1 MANSGTDR
9 RRSGSG
15 RAQRNDELSPRIAN
29 LPNSSLHLALLMA
42 TAVALLIAVVVP
54 IRAFASGQGTPDTP
68 IAIGAG
74 LTAALDP
81 QAQSIAS
88 IPAEAS
94 DSSAYSAFA
103 SLERLQSLPGATLVP
118 PSLLAAVGRI
128 VASGVVQF
136 PQLQAALLVQWQQPV
151 PITIY
156 QQGLPSIHL
165 TFGFTV
171 GQALVGQ
178 NITIGPYDRLSPA
191 PETALVPGLHVYVQY
206 ASLVDL
212 VVNGEQWTAY
222 THVATVGDFLDEAE
236 VKLGPLD
243 RVSPGLTEPIGRST
257 QVEVTSV
264 DAAIEYL
271 EEPLPFDTIYRG
283 DASLLEGDRTLIQ
296 AGSAGLVRKA
306 YLIHYENGIYVGR
319 QLLGETTVQATDEI
333 IGLGIQVV
341 ARPEPPPEGELEC
354 ADTMTVWAT
363 WYTAANGGG
372 SGITFTGT
380 AVYKGI
386 VAVDPS
392 VIPLGTEMYIP
403 GYGYGLA
410 ADTGGGVIGNWID
423 LGYGPDDVYDWAT
436 GWVDICI
443 LG

>member
-1 MANSGTDR
+1 MANSGTHR

-15 RAQRNDELSPRIAN
+15 RAQRDDELPPRIAN
-29 LPNSSLHLALLMA
+29 LPNSSLHLALLVA
-42 TAVALLIAVVVP
+42 TAVALLIAEVVP

-68 IAIGAG
+68 IATGAG

-81 QAQSIAS
+81 QAQSIAG

-94 DSSAYSAFA
+94 DSSTYSAGS
-103 SLERLQSLPGATLVP
+103 SLER
-118 PSLLAAVGRI
+118 
-128 VASGVVQF
+128 
-136 PQLQAALLVQWQQPV
+136 QQPV

-165 TFGFTV
+165 TSGFTV
-171 GQALVGQ
+171 GQALTGQ
-178 NITIGPYDRLSPA
+178 NIRIGPYDRLSPA
-191 PETALVPGLHVYVQY
+191 AGTALVPGLHVYVQY
-206 ASLVDL
+206 ASRVDL
-212 VVNGEQWTAY
+212 VVNGDQWTAY
-222 THVATVGDFLDEAE
+222 THAATVSDFLNEAE

-243 RVSPGLTEPIGRST
+243 RVSPGLTEPISGST
-257 QVEVTSV
+257 RVEVTSV
-264 DAAIEYL
+264 DAAIEYV
-271 EEPLPFDTIYRG
+271 EEPLPFDTFYRG

-306 YLIHYENGIYVGR
+306 YLIQYENGNYVGR
-319 QLLGETTVQATDEI
+319 QLLGEMTVQATDEI
-333 IGLGIQVV
+333 IALGYRGA

-372 SGITFTGT
+372 SGMTFTGT

-410 ADTGGGVIGNWID
+410 ADTGGGIIGNWID

>member
-1 MANSGTDR
+1 MANSGAHR
-9 RRSGSG
+9 RRSGSR
-15 RAQRNDELSPRIAN
+15 RAQRDDELPPRIAN
-29 LPNSSLHLALLMA
+29 LPNSSLHLALLVA

-68 IAIGAG
+68 IATGAG

-81 QAQSIAS
+81 QAQSIAG

-94 DSSAYSAFA
+94 DSSTYSAGS
-103 SLERLQSLPGATLVP
+103 SLER
-118 PSLLAAVGRI
+118 
-128 VASGVVQF
+128 
-136 PQLQAALLVQWQQPV
+136 QQPV

-165 TFGFTV
+165 TH
-171 GQALVGQ
+171 A
-178 NITIGPYDRLSPA
+178 
-191 PETALVPGLHVYVQY
+191 
-206 ASLVDL
+206 
-212 VVNGEQWTAY
+212 
-222 THVATVGDFLDEAE
+222 ATVSDFLNEAE

-243 RVSPGLTEPIGRST
+243 RVSPGLTEPISGST
-257 QVEVTSV
+257 RVEVTSV
-264 DAAIEYL
+264 DAAIEYV
-271 EEPLPFDTIYRG
+271 EEPLPFDTFYRG
-283 DASLLEGDRTLIQ
+283 DASLLEGDRALIQ

-306 YLIHYENGIYVGR
+306 YLIQYENGNYVGR
-319 QLLGETTVQATDEI
+319 QLLGEMTVQATDEI
-333 IGLGIQVV
+333 IALGYRGA

-372 SGITFTGT
+372 SGMTFTGT

-410 ADTGGGVIGNWID
+410 ADTGGGIIGNWID
-423 LGYGPDDVYDWAT
+423 LGYAPDDVYDWAT

>member
-1 MANSGTDR
+1 M
-9 RRSGSG
+9 
-15 RAQRNDELSPRIAN
+15 AN
-29 LPNSSLHLALLMA
+29 LPNSSLHLALLVA
-42 TAVALLIAVVVP
+42 TAVALLIAVIVP
-54 IRAFASGQGTPDTP
+54 IRAYASGQGMPDTP
-68 IAIGAG
+68 IATGGG
-74 LTAALDP
+74 LTAALDR
-81 QAQSIAS
+81 QAQRLAS
-88 IPAEAS
+88 IMAEAS
-94 DSSAYSAFA
+94 DSSAYSEVP

-128 VASGVVQF
+128 VASGVMHS
-136 PQLQAALLVQWQQPV
+136 PQLQTALMVRWQQPI
-151 PITIY
+151 PITIHE
-156 QQGLPSIHL
+156 QGLPSIHL
-165 TFGFTV
+165 TSGLTV
-171 GQALVGQ
+171 GQALAGQ
-178 NITIGPYDRLSPA
+178 NIRIGPYDLVSPP

-206 ASLVDL
+206 ASRVDL
-212 VVNGEQWTAY
+212 VVNGDQWTAY
-222 THVATVGDFLDEAE
+222 THAATVGDFLDEAE

-243 RVSPGLTEPIGRST
+243 RVSPGLTEPISRSMR
-257 QVEVTSV
+257 VEVTSV
-264 DAAIEYL
+264 DAAIEYV
-271 EEPLPFDTIYRG
+271 EVALPFDTIYRG
-283 DASLLEGDRTLIQ
+283 DASLLEGDRALIQ

-306 YLIHYENGIYVGR
+306 YLINYENGIYVGR
-319 QLLGETTVQATDEI
+319 KLLGETTVQATDEI
-333 IGLGIQVV
+333 IALGTQVA
-341 ARPEPPPEGELEC
+341 ARPEPPPESEMEC
-354 ADTMTVWAT
+354 IETMTVWAT